1 MADTRFSWNRV
12 DKLSGAKEL
21 QRRGQKLEGCKRK
34 LVKDS
39 PLVCW
44 APDCR
49 KRPKAGDWV
58 YYPAAGLATTNKII
72 GHVDCIDRMVAES
85 RRDAYAQT
93 IGTNMERVTALP
105 PVKQPPA
112 KAVTRELVR
121 GAGVPG
127 ASVPALNGAEA
138 LTQLAKIRQ
147 EIYEEGFRAGV
158 AAALAELQGNSGKAG
173 FVK

>member
-1 MADTRFSWNRV
+1 
-12 DKLSGAKEL
+12 
-21 QRRGQKLEGCKRK
+21 
-34 LVKDS
+34 
-39 PLVCW
+39 
-44 APDCR
+44 
-49 KRPKAGDWV
+49 
-58 YYPAAGLATTNKII
+58 
-72 GHVDCIDRMVAES
+72 MVAES

-93 IGTNMERVTALP
+93 IGTNIERVTALP
-105 PVKQPPA
+105 PVKQPQA

-121 GAGVPG
+121 SVTTG
-127 ASVPALNGAEA
+127 VPALNGTEA